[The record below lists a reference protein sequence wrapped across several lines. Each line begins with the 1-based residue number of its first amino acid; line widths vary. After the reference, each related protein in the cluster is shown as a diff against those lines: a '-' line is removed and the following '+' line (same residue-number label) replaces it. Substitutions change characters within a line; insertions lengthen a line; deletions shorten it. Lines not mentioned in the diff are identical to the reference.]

1 MDDIEVIFTGDDPAA
16 QQMALDVLA
25 RCFPV
30 WAERKRIFKRF
41 PFRELSFIAK
51 DGDKCCGHLGLI
63 PMETYGNDGALIR
76 LAGVASVAVL
86 PEYRKSGIA
95 GKLCQAAACW
105 AEKNG
110 FDALPLYTSVMR
122 VYEKNN
128 WQIFPVEMST
138 LKAPETTSDTGDFW
152 KTSAA
157 LSNEEKSFIIRCYE
171 NMPPLPGRIIRL
183 ADDYAA
189 NSWHRLFSKNN
200 ALWHLTSSGYILALD
215 GVICEVCGTIS
226 TVPPGIF
233 KAFLSIHDPY
243 YCVLNNAGWLPD
255 LPPQQLPE
263 CWDGEVAMMK
273 IINPEKIPSG
283 IFFPLANKF

>member
-1 MDDIEVIFTGDDPAA
+1 MDNIEIKFTGDDPVA

-63 PMETYGNDGALIR
+63 PMETYGNDGSLIR

-105 AEKNG
+105 AEENG

-138 LKAPETTSDTGDFW
+138 LKASETTSGTGDFW

-226 TVPPGIF
+226 IVPPGIS

-273 IINPEKIPSG
+273 IIDPEKIPAG
-283 IFFPLANKF
+283 IVFPLANKF